1 MEFMTRMKRIQR
13 SKPTVISH
21 HDSIQ
26 WNGTIKTAI
35 FEGHTA
41 ARAISNTETSCSN
54 KNFGMTE

>member
-1 MEFMTRMKRIQR
+1 MTWMKRIQR

-26 WNGTIKTAI
+26 WNGTVKTAI
-35 FEGHTA
+35 FEGHG
-41 ARAISNTETSCSN
+41 RKSNLQHGDLSN